1 MASEGV
7 RMYKQTE
14 FWAVGLVIL
23 STILSSIASVFLK
36 LGTRTLELKITSLLK
51 NYRIGLG
58 VLFMIF
64 SVIVY
69 MIALKGGQLS
79 VLYPFASLSYVWVT
93 INSKLFLKERISSF
107 KLSGIALIIAGIT
120 LIAVSS

>member
-1 MASEGV
+1 
-7 RMYKQTE
+7 MYKQTE